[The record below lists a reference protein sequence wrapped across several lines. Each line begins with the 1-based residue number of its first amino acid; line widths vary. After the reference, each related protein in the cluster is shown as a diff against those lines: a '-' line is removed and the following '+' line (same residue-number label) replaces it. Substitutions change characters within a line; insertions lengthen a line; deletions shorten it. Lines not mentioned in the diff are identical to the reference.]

1 MQASPFIMTP
11 NNNITEEILM
21 RKEYFAQYYSEVYNI
36 TIDKTNSNII
46 IRNNCYEIKL
56 DKQTLSLLTK
66 VIFNTIDDMFTF
78 LLNIFNQNKY
88 YIKQIL
94 NNKMILV
101 IGVYNMIEG
110 REKEIELEL
119 KENFEDKNYL
129 IKELFNRYS
138 KMEKNIKEVNYNNQI
153 LKQEN
158 NKLIQENMNLKIDL
172 ENVKNNYGGI
182 QMQINN
188 IMNMINQIQQQL
200 NQFNEQCNKINQQ
213 INQINFNNNN
223 NKINEEEKNDELINL
238 KFYCFD
244 EDSQQYSI
252 IIKCKPDDILQEQIM
267 KFRQKDE
274 HYKNDI
280 NFISNAEFLDEKK
293 FNKIKHLHLPSFNKT
308 ISITVMKVKYHFKI
322 KFIISNEN
330 FFVNEYEYN
339 KIEKVSEVIKKFLN
353 DTGINSFDVKDY
365 FHNGKKLGQILN
377 IAEANLE
384 NAKIKVELKNKTLK
398 IMNIIFKNEF
408 DAMFTIKCL
417 KNEKF
422 SSLIKRFK
430 TISLNQDNYIRYFF
444 ENKELGDD
452 NSLIDGLLHNETVG
466 DLGLEEN
473 SIIFYK
479 KKEFNMFN

>member
-110 REKEIELEL
+110 REKEIELKL

-129 IKELFNRYS
+129 IKELFNRYT

-172 ENVKNNYGGI
+172 ENVKNNNGGI
-182 QMQINN
+182 
-188 IMNMINQIQQQL
+188 L
-200 NQFNEQCNKINQQ
+200 
-213 INQINFNNNN
+213 
-223 NKINEEEKNDELINL
+223 
-238 KFYCFD
+238 
-244 EDSQQYSI
+244 
-252 IIKCKPDDILQEQIM
+252 M
-267 KFRQKDE
+267 K
-274 HYKNDI
+274 
-280 NFISNAEFLDEKK
+280 
-293 FNKIKHLHLPSFNKT
+293 
-308 ISITVMKVKYHFKI
+308 SITQRI
-322 KFIISNEN
+322 
-330 FFVNEYEYN
+330 
-339 KIEKVSEVIKKFLN
+339 
-353 DTGINSFDVKDY
+353 
-365 FHNGKKLGQILN
+365 
-377 IAEANLE
+377 
-384 NAKIKVELKNKTLK
+384 
-398 IMNIIFKNEF
+398 
-408 DAMFTIKCL
+408 
-417 KNEKF
+417 
-422 SSLIKRFK
+422 
-430 TISLNQDNYIRYFF
+430 
-444 ENKELGDD
+444 
-452 NSLIDGLLHNETVG
+452 
-466 DLGLEEN
+466 
-473 SIIFYK
+473 
-479 KKEFNMFN
+479 

>member
-158 NKLIQENMNLKIDL
+158 NN
-172 ENVKNNYGGI
+172 
-182 QMQINN
+182 
-188 IMNMINQIQQQL
+188 
-200 NQFNEQCNKINQQ
+200 
-213 INQINFNNNN
+213 
-223 NKINEEEKNDELINL
+223 
-238 KFYCFD
+238 
-244 EDSQQYSI
+244 
-252 IIKCKPDDILQEQIM
+252 
-267 KFRQKDE
+267 
-274 HYKNDI
+274 
-280 NFISNAEFLDEKK
+280 
-293 FNKIKHLHLPSFNKT
+293 
-308 ISITVMKVKYHFKI
+308 
-322 KFIISNEN
+322 
-330 FFVNEYEYN
+330 
-339 KIEKVSEVIKKFLN
+339 
-353 DTGINSFDVKDY
+353 
-365 FHNGKKLGQILN
+365 
-377 IAEANLE
+377 
-384 NAKIKVELKNKTLK
+384 
-398 IMNIIFKNEF
+398 
-408 DAMFTIKCL
+408 
-417 KNEKF
+417 
-422 SSLIKRFK
+422 
-430 TISLNQDNYIRYFF
+430 
-444 ENKELGDD
+444 
-452 NSLIDGLLHNETVG
+452 
-466 DLGLEEN
+466 
-473 SIIFYK
+473 
-479 KKEFNMFN
+479 